1 MLPVN
6 AVIKAKSALDTTK
19 TPGVVVPREV
29 LETLVSAASLGV
41 DMQEVMD
48 SLERIESVMGCRGE
62 DNFYRDVARLLNSGR
77 YRTSHD
83 ILCELKMDM
92 SQTAFSL
99 RMKNHPWFESLKGKG
114 YKLTQQGYDALK
126 EVA

>member
-41 DMQEVMD
+41 DRV
-48 SLERIESVMGCRGE
+48 S
-62 DNFYRDVARLLNSGR
+62 
-77 YRTSHD
+77 
-83 ILCELKMDM
+83 
-92 SQTAFSL
+92 
-99 RMKNHPWFESLKGKG
+99 
-114 YKLTQQGYDALK
+114 
-126 EVA
+126 